1 MQIKTSLGLHLMPIR
16 MANINNT
23 SGISYQQGC
32 RIKRTVLYSWCE
44 YRKMVVLPK
53 GGDQSTTRF
62 SYATLD
68 LYLKDASFYQR
79 DLLNHVH
86 CCSIHYS
93 QIVVLIFGILFLLLS
108 CLLQPQCVGFCLIL
122 HILFCYVSF
131 LSLRS
136 LFFFMKDG
144 KRVDLQR
151 RGDREEIKR
160 VEGGKTIS
168 TVFI

>member
-44 YRKMVVLPK
+44 YRKMAVLPK

-68 LYLKDASFYQR
+68 LKDASFYQR

-86 CCSIHYS
+86 CCSVHYS

-108 CLLQPQCVGFCLIL
+108 CLLQPQRVVFCLVL
-122 HILFCYVSF
+122 HILCCYVSF
-131 LSLRS
+131 LSPRS

-144 KRVDLQR
+144 KRVNLQR
-151 RGDREEIKR
+151 RGCREEIKR
-160 VEGGKTIS
+160 LEGGKTIF